1 MYLCNADP
9 QKIKCHLS
17 KDEIFSRTSEDSE
30 VKQLY
35 KKYGRNRFISSV
47 IGKIN
52 VIRKGLLNEY
62 IKRFRGL
69 TIEIMWTSMLDP
81 RLRTLKHLSLMEREE
96 AKVILI
102 EQVEKV
108 LLSNEELN
116 TSDIPTE
123 TSATM
128 GDDAFDIFDSP
139 LRSFEDTQTEETNNE
154 DVLAQKRI
162 LAQISARREVE
173 NYLDHTIIVSPRVN
187 FLSWWREN
195 MYRFPHITVLARK
208 WLCVTATSTPSE
220 RVFSDCGLGLTAKRS
235 RLNGYIL

>member
-1 MYLCNADP
+1 MLEKFIKLKTSIRIFLEVLLSSEGQREFRNKSLPTIQEEDWALVEGTCIIIRIFAKATEVLSGERYPTFIYAMP
-9 QKIKCHLS
+9 MMRKIKSHLRN
-17 KDEIFSRTSEDSE
+17 KEMFSRDSEDGD

-35 KKYGRNRFISSV
+35 QKYGRTTFISSV
-47 IGKIN
+47 IRKLN
-52 VIRKGLLNEY
+52 VIRTGLLSEY
-62 IKRFRGL
+62 LSRFRGL

-139 LRSFEDTQTEETNNE
+139 VRNFDTG
-154 DVLAQKRI
+154 
-162 LAQISARREVE
+162 RR
-173 NYLDHTIIVSPRVN
+173 N
-187 FLSWWREN
+187 
-195 MYRFPHITVLARK
+195 K
-208 WLCVTATSTPSE
+208 
-220 RVFSDCGLGLTAKRS
+220 
-235 RLNGYIL
+235 